1 MFDLSGQFAI
11 VTGGGAGIGKAIA
24 LELAR
29 CGAGVAICGRRPEP
43 LAETADEIGAL
54 GRRVFTGQV
63 DVADSAS
70 VVSFVANAVKEFGK
84 IDILVNNAGVTKD
97 NLLMRMTEE
106 EWDAVLDTNLK
117 GAFLFSKALARPMMK
132 QRSGAIV
139 NIASVVAQIGNAGQ
153 CNYSASKAG
162 LIAMTKSMAKELA
175 SRGIRVTLVCPGRVK
190 TNISF
195 YALDKGGRQHGKMDP
210 GQAGGLSPEAAARK
224 IARAFDRGRREVL
237 VGRKELIMVYIKRFF
252 PGLCARLSMKIKSM

>member
-175 SRGIRVTLVCPGRVK
+175 SRGIRVNAVAPGFITSRMTDTIPDDLKQKMLEHIPAARFGNPEDVAKAVAFLCSSDASYITGQTLAV
-190 TNISF
+190 N
-195 YALDKGGRQHGKMDP
+195 
-210 GQAGGLSPEAAARK
+210 GGLA
-224 IARAFDRGRREVL
+224 
-237 VGRKELIMVYIKRFF
+237 M
-252 PGLCARLSMKIKSM
+252 